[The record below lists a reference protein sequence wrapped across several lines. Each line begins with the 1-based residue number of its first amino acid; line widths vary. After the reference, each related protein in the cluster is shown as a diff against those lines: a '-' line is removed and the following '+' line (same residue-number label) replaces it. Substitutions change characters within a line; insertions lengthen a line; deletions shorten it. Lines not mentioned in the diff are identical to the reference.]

1 MRRSVDPVAGR
12 RRAASAL
19 VAMVGLLLLL
29 AQTGCSEPSTTLDSA
44 ATERAVRKA
53 VGDRIE
59 APVSEVRC
67 PRDIARGLGKR
78 FSCRAVLEGDAGEV
92 RLRVRQVDAGG
103 MLQAELL
110 DAVIDNDEVAD
121 DLRSSLVRT
130 YLRGFTV
137 DCGDGGPRVV
147 ALVTPFTCDAKDSS
161 GSRTVEVTVVDAAG
175 TLRYDVGD

>member
-1 MRRSVDPVAGR
+1 MTPRSRPRVGR
-12 RRAASAL
+12 RRSASAL
-19 VAMVGLLLLL
+19 VGMGALAGLL
-29 AQTGCSEPSTTLDSA
+29 AVASCSEPSTTLDSA

-53 VGDRIE
+53 VGDRIG

-92 RLRVRQVDAGG
+92 RLRVRQIDADGR
-103 MLQAELL
+103 LRVELL

-121 DLRSSLVRT
+121 DLRSSLVRR

-137 DCGDGGPRVV
+137 DCGKGGPRVV
-147 ALVTPFTCDAKDSS
+147 ASAGEAGLATRRRLERRSTGDGAQ
-161 GSRTVEVTVVDAAG
+161 AAG
-175 TLRYDVGD
+175 RVP